1 MTALYQFLDTHFRKI
16 YWLLVLAIVLGSV
29 FSFSVVMPG
38 ADLTTGGIPETPIW
52 LYVLAYWLP
61 IFLPTAL
68 ICLLSLYAVIG
79 TFKRTRTWWG
89 TLGYIVF
96 SCGVTVYAF
105 IAFLVV
111 TFLLYGFS

>member
-1 MTALYQFLDTHFRKI
+1 MTAIYQFLDTHFRKI
-16 YWLLVLAIVLGSV
+16 YWLLVLAIVLGSAL
-29 FSFSVVMPG
+29 SFFVVLPV
-38 ADLTTGGIPETPIW
+38 DETTMSA
-52 LYVLAYWLP
+52 YVLAYWLP
-61 IFLPTAL
+61 IFFPTAL